1 MLIVLLTIWNGNL
14 FLKINN
20 TITFNIYIINIFF
33 FLKKIHLIGELS
45 IDTMNTYLVIFKLQL
60 KNLVNSCLVNI
71 INYY

>member
-20 TITFNIYIINIFF
+20 TITFNIYIINTFF